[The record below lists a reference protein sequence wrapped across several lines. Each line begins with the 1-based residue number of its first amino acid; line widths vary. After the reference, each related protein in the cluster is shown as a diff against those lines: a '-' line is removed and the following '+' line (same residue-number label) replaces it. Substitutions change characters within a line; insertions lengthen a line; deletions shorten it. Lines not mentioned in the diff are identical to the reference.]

1 MRGIS
6 GETLRIHS
14 IGTSISGDSQI
25 IIADNNAEDWYLNV
39 ATTDSLKVLEQISL
53 PPYLAYHPA
62 TFLMHPRSNT
72 LYFSYIG
79 NPFAWISGVVYSMD
93 LSTLEL
99 SVILDENDIG
109 RFMAND
115 MLLTPESDYLYI
127 LTARKLV
134 KMRLSDN
141 TISIPIDRTN
151 LQGVAMTLNP
161 IDYAE

>member
-1 MRGIS
+1 
-6 GETLRIHS
+6 
-14 IGTSISGDSQI
+14 
-25 IIADNNAEDWYLNV
+25 
-39 ATTDSLKVLEQISL
+39 
-53 PPYLAYHPA
+53 
-62 TFLMHPRSNT
+62 
-72 LYFSYIG
+72 
-79 NPFAWISGVVYSMD
+79 MD